1 MQNANKVITANTVML
16 LLILIAGVIIVIYG
30 HIYKNT
36 FITGVGFFVAI
47 ISGLALIV
55 FQVMFRQKS
64 KRGIFYYREFGNTK
78 RKGKLK

>member
-1 MQNANKVITANTVML
+1 MQKANNVITANTVML

-36 FITGVGFFVAI
+36 FITDVGI
-47 ISGLALIV
+47 IVTIITSFALII
-55 FQVMFRQKS
+55 FHVMFKQKS
-64 KRGIFYYREFGNTK
+64 KRGDYYYREFGNIR